1 MACGGSGH
9 SVTAAA
15 QSRGPVAGKVSG
27 RQLNLMRQSRAV
39 MDLDEDPLKV
49 VGQVGMM
56 TARRRGWSMHLKVAQ
71 RRQQEVETKAGAPRP
86 LRRRVERILQL
97 QSRRSLRSSGVA
109 TTCWVWSPCGS
120 GTQSSPRVQTSFHC
134 RRACTLGNPRPVAV
148 APPRPVAAAAVCSIG
163 TLT

>member
-1 MACGGSGH
+1 MGSFYTTSITTRTWMVVG
-9 SVTAAA
+9 
-15 QSRGPVAGKVSG
+15 VSG
-27 RQLNLMRQSRAV
+27 RQLDLMRQSRVV